1 MKDKKLILKKTLSV
15 LGILLL
21 LLGGWLLFRAL
32 GFTDLSKESLQK
44 ALAAYGA
51 AAPLIFILLSF
62 LQVTFIPIPSTVT
75 ILGGAYLFGALPS
88 FFYSY
93 IGIVCGSLF
102 AFFLGRVFGKRFVY
116 WLSGDP
122 QKVDSILMRSR
133 NKEAVTVFFMFLFP
147 MFPDDLISLIAGVL
161 PIPFSVFLL
170 MQLSTRI
177 TSIGCTL
184 VFYSGELIP
193 FEGWGIP
200 IIVVATLL
208 GILLFYV
215 CFRHADLLAEKFDLF
230 TDYVAAKIPTFLKG
244 KPRKIFK
251 LLLSRGL
258 IFGLAILLQVAT
270 LVFLMARF
278 IQYYAV
284 IAILNTLLSLGIF
297 IHLTEKD
304 TDPGFKLVWLVILL
318 LFPMLGAVLYLFLA
332 NPKVRKKQSRALSS
346 IEKQRQTYLTADLA
360 YRRAIEETLA
370 EYGGIEKT
378 LNRTAYSHGHLGNR
392 VSYFGDGAAFFE
404 DLFASL
410 RAAESFIFLEY
421 FIIKKG
427 RIWDELHAILREKVR
442 EGVEVRLLYDD
453 VGTLGDL
460 PGDFDFIL
468 TQEGIKCRKFN
479 PIRPILSGIY
489 NYRDHRKIAVI
500 DGKVA
505 YTGGINIADE
515 YAGLAEPFGKW
526 KDSAISFRG
535 SAVANFT
542 FLFLQAY
549 DTSGRAPAA
558 DEDYSRYFQSYR
570 EEATAGGYIHPFGG
584 GPLPHYKEGA
594 QQNNF
599 LSMIASAK
607 EYLYITTP
615 YLVMDHTLETALK
628 NAALRG
634 VDVRIV
640 TPHIP
645 DKRVVFAMTRASYR
659 GLLAAG
665 IRIYEYTP
673 GFLHAK
679 QLLADGN
686 LGFVGTINLDYRS
699 FSHHFEC
706 GAVICRDPS
715 LQAIRRDFDS
725 LFKVSE
731 EVTSENY
738 RMNRFEVWIHRLF
751 SLFAPLF

>member
-21 LLGGWLLFRAL
+21 LLAGWLLFRAL
-32 GFTDLSKESLQK
+32 GFTDLSQESLQA
-44 ALAAYGA
+44 ALSAYGA
-51 AAPLIFILLSF
+51 SAPLIFILLSF

-75 ILGGAYLFGALPS
+75 VLGGAYLFGALPS
-88 FFYSY
+88 FLYSY
-93 IGIVCGSLF
+93 IGIVIGSLF

-133 NKEAVTVFFMFLFP
+133 NKEAVTLFFMFLFP

-170 MQLSTRI
+170 MQLLTRA

-184 VFYSGELIP
+184 LFYSGELIP

-200 IIVVATLL
+200 VIIAATLL
-208 GILLFYV
+208 GLFLFYL

-230 TDYVAAKIPTFLKG
+230 TDYVASKVPSFLKG
-244 KPRKIFK
+244 KPTKIFK

-258 IFGLAILLQVAT
+258 IFGLAILLQVAA
-270 LVFLMARF
+270 LVFLLARF
-278 IQYYAV
+278 VQYYAV
-284 IAILNTLLSLGIF
+284 IALVNALLTLLIF

-332 NPKVRKKQSRALSS
+332 NPKVRKKQSRALSN
-346 IEKQRQTYLTADLA
+346 IERQRETYLSADLE
-360 YRRAIEETLA
+360 YRRAIEETLS
-370 EYGGIEKT
+370 EYRGVERT

-392 VSYFGDGAAFFE
+392 ITYFGEGEAFFE

-427 RIWDELHAILREKVR
+427 KIWDEMHEILREKVK

-460 PGDFDFIL
+460 PGDFDFL
-468 TQEGIKCRKFN
+468 LSQEGIKCRKFN

-500 DGKVA
+500 DGKIA

-515 YAGLAEPFGKW
+515 YAGLSEPFGKW

-535 SAVANFT
+535 SAVSNLT

-549 DTSGRAPAA
+549 DTSGKAPAA
-558 DEDYSRYFQSYR
+558 NEDYTRYFQSFR

-584 GPLPHYKEGA
+584 GPLPHYKDGA

-599 LSMIASAK
+599 LSMISSAK
-607 EYLYITTP
+607 DYLYITTP
-615 YLVMDHTLETALK
+615 YLVIDHTIETALK

-645 DKRVVFAMTRASYR
+645 DKKVVFAMTRATYR
-659 GLLAAG
+659 SLLSAG

-673 GFLHAK
+673 GFIHAK
-679 QLLADGN
+679 QLLVDGN

-731 EVTSENY
+731 EITKESY
-738 RMNRFEVWIHRLF
+738 RMNRFEVWINRLF